1 LNSSASSFA
10 AAVNAAFD
18 EMILKCSHFPVLL
31 KLQAQADEYTKSYCK
46 SISQSELV
54 GYRAEQKAF
63 KEKYG
68 EEAFEKQTR
77 KRKNAEAAARG
88 ENKKSKSLKKY
99 EEALKAM
106 EEESEDESEEEE
118 EQIDENEDDGKVP
131 AVKDKNATAAAE
143 VTAAA
148 VTRAGPALAPFNP
161 LDRLLHER
169 QLIAQ
174 RLYMLSYG
182 GIAQGNDQL
191 GQAIRSMNQER
202 MVAQDLAIQRA
213 LLREEM
219 AQRSSHQGTV
229 ASMPHLDP
237 RLAGMTHLDPRL
249 AGMRIEQT
257 NLRRGVDLAAASA
270 PTDTA
275 AVDISQEKSWASTP
289 EEDRLEQLSLRLGG
303 VAQRDRLAQIMRP
316 DKSDALDRLI
326 ARCDSDMPEAST
338 DLSSMQDQGS
348 GRLAEG
354 GGIVSTEARR
364 NSPQQ
369 RHPQQDRM
377 SLIMSL
383 EGLNGKS
390 ANERMAAVSNPVVL
404 DHIQNLQLLQ
414 QRRLQLQE
422 QLLQQRLAQAAF
434 LPGRTNA
441 LAGTALNGQLTQEE
455 ILRQEVE
462 KRRAAALEQ
471 LKK

>member
-1 LNSSASSFA
+1 LLLLLLLLWML
-10 AAVNAAFD
+10 FD
-18 EMILKCSHFPVLL
+18 KMILKCSHLHSAILL

-88 ENKKSKSLKKY
+88 ENKKTKSLKKY

-106 EEESEDESEEEE
+106 EEESEDESEEE
-118 EQIDENEDDGKVP
+118 QIDENEDDGKVP
-131 AVKDKNATAAAE
+131 AVKDKKASAAAE

-161 LDRLLHER
+161 LDRLLQER
-169 QLIAQ
+169 QLMAQ
-174 RLYMLSYG
+174 RLYMLTYG
-182 GIAQGNDQL
+182 GITQGDQL

-219 AQRSSHQGTV
+219 AQRSSHQGIF
-229 ASMPHLDP
+229 ASTPLLDP

-249 AGMRIEQT
+249 ADLRMEQMY
-257 NLRRGVDLAAASA
+257 LRREVDLSAASA
-270 PTDTA
+270 PTDAATA
-275 AVDISQEKSWASTP
+275 DISQEKSWASTP

-303 VAQRDRLAQIMRP
+303 AAQRDRLAQIMRP
-316 DKSDALDRLI
+316 EKPAAHDRL
-326 ARCDSDMPEAST
+326 ADSVDGNMTEASSS
-338 DLSSMQDQGS
+338 LSSMQQQVS
-348 GRLAEG
+348 SLLREV
-354 GGIVSTEARR
+354 GISSSVARR

-369 RHPQQDRM
+369 QHPQQDRM

-383 EGLNGKS
+383 EGLAGKS
-390 ANERMAAVSNPVVL
+390 ADERMAALSNPIVL
-404 DHIQNLQLLQ
+404 YHIQNLQLLQ

-434 LPGRTNA
+434 LPGRTNV
-441 LAGTALNGQLTQEE
+441 LAEPTLNGQLTQEE
-455 ILRQEVE
+455 IRRQEVE